1 MYLQNFS
8 LHDSICL
15 ALNETH
21 HDLRY
26 YTLRKLSH
34 DVRGRQFVLDLAEH
48 WEEQPGLR
56 LTFEQVTFLH
66 HQEPVQCTRGVASTD
81 DPILGVYWVGRP
93 NTDAV
98 TTGAYAMEM
107 PYIRLDAPDSHTGH
121 HLYFD
126 MLSGRAIRVG
136 AAYVHCALIP
146 LE

>member
-8 LHDSICL
+8 LHDSTVL
-15 ALNETH
+15 ALNETR

-26 YTLRKLSH
+26 YTPHKLSH
-34 DVRGRQFVLDLAEH
+34 DVRGRRFVLDLAER
-48 WEEQPGLR
+48 WKEQPGLR

-66 HQEPVQCTRGVASTD
+66 HQEPVQCVRGVASTD
-81 DPILGVYWVGRP
+81 DPILGMYWAGRP
-93 NTDAV
+93 DTDTV

-107 PYIRLDAPDSHTGH
+107 PYIRLDAPDSNVGH
-121 HLYFD
+121 HLYLD

-136 AAYVHCALIP
+136 ATYVHCVLIS